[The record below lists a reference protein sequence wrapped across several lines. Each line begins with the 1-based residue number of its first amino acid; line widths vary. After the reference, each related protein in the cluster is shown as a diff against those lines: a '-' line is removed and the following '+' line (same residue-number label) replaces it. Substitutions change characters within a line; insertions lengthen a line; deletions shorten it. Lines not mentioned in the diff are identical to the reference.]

1 MEIAELLMK
10 ATDFAAKAHRK
21 QLRKDGETPYI
32 NHPIGVAN
40 ILASVGKISDP
51 NILISALLHD
61 TVEDTAVTFD
71 EIEKNFGSKVRSI
84 VEELTIDK
92 TLPKHERKQLEIENA
107 SKCCDEAKLIKM
119 ADKLHNL
126 EDLLERNPI
135 GWSEQRVQNYFEW
148 SAKIIEN
155 LLNMNVEIENRCR
168 MILSQRNVSLS

>member
-71 EIEKNFGSKVRSI
+71 EIEKNFGSKVR
-84 VEELTIDK
+84 
-92 TLPKHERKQLEIENA
+92 
-107 SKCCDEAKLIKM
+107 
-119 ADKLHNL
+119 
-126 EDLLERNPI
+126 
-135 GWSEQRVQNYFEW
+135 
-148 SAKIIEN
+148 
-155 LLNMNVEIENRCR
+155 
-168 MILSQRNVSLS
+168 